1 MTQLGRTL
9 SNEMLQRPNGS
20 VAFGD
25 NILLRL
31 QPSTLKAICGALLR
45 S

>member
-9 SNEMLQRPNGS
+9 SNEMLQRANGS
-20 VAFGD
+20 AAFAD

-31 QPSTLKAICGALLR
+31 QPSTLKATCGDLLR
-45 S
+45 P